1 MIDDFIKTLYLDK
14 FIVFRD
20 VFKMKTISYYL
31 FKII

>member
-1 MIDDFIKTLYLDK
+1 MIDNFIKTLYLDK

-20 VFKMKTISYYL
+20 AFKVKAVLYYS